1 MSKSATGEIVAVSTE
16 AAPLYNASFFSEEY
30 RSSRKQLIR
39 ILLLPLIYTAL
50 LMWGCLSLYFGSLV
64 SSTNFTKLS
73 IYAIDLDGGFL
84 GQQVMAGI
92 RKQVGQPGA
101 LDWHFEDP
109 IASSTIPQQLI
120 LEERA
125 WAVVQGQPTPARRD
139 HERTDQTTK
148 QCLPM
153 PPPTSMPP

>member
-16 AAPLYNASFFSEEY
+16 AAPLYNASFFSEEF

-92 RKQVGQPGA
+92 RKQVGQSGA
-101 LDWHFEDP
+101 LDWHFEDSVNSP
-109 IASSTIPQQLI
+109 SLSQHLVI
-120 LEERA
+120 EERA
-125 WAVVQGQPTPARRD
+125 WAVVQGQPLPPGGHREHA
-139 HERTDQTTK
+139 DQAYE
-148 QCLPM
+148 QYLPM